1 MRLGEPVAPGVGD
14 LDAEGAG
21 DHVERE
27 PEVPS
32 RDAAVGRRVDG
43 QLGDDLAGR
52 IHGQAPG
59 TQLGCPEAPGLVG
72 AAWRGG
78 ELHAEVA
85 DGGGRFGGSLIHV
98 TQRGRSCVP
107 WNVTL
112 CVRTVTVRWLSGA
125 VGAVPTVGTGR
136 APRASRTVPRE
147 RCGMT
152 AVEAGAGRLKEEA
165 DEPGWEVD
173 PDDEWGVAVITTVGR
188 QLKLRREA
196 AGLRAAEFGRIVGY
210 GEDMVYKIEGGKRI
224 PRQEFL
230 DKADEVLNA
239 GGLIA
244 AAWEDVKKVRY
255 PKKVRA
261 LGKLEAA
268 AVEIAV
274 YQSNSINGLLQTPEH
289 ARAVIGAAQPP
300 YSPDDVERMVAARIA
315 RRTVFERDPA
325 PALSF
330 VLEEGVMRRPIGG
343 TMVWRQQLERLL
355 EVGRLH
361 NVVLQVMPTNC
372 ETHSGTDGT
381 IELLKFA
388 DGTAVGRA
396 DGEFNG
402 RPTTDPK
409 QLRILELQYGTIRAQ
424 ALSPRESLAF
434 IEHLLGET

>member
-1 MRLGEPVAPGVGD
+1 
-14 LDAEGAG
+14 
-21 DHVERE
+21 
-27 PEVPS
+27 
-32 RDAAVGRRVDG
+32 
-43 QLGDDLAGR
+43 
-52 IHGQAPG
+52 
-59 TQLGCPEAPGLVG
+59 
-72 AAWRGG
+72 
-78 ELHAEVA
+78 
-85 DGGGRFGGSLIHV
+85 
-98 TQRGRSCVP
+98 
-107 WNVTL
+107 
-112 CVRTVTVRWLSGA
+112 
-125 VGAVPTVGTGR
+125 
-136 APRASRTVPRE
+136 
-147 RCGMT
+147 MT

-343 TMVWRQQLERLL
+343 TMVWRQQLERLS

>member
-1 MRLGEPVAPGVGD
+1 
-14 LDAEGAG
+14 
-21 DHVERE
+21 
-27 PEVPS
+27 
-32 RDAAVGRRVDG
+32 
-43 QLGDDLAGR
+43 
-52 IHGQAPG
+52 
-59 TQLGCPEAPGLVG
+59 
-72 AAWRGG
+72 
-78 ELHAEVA
+78 
-85 DGGGRFGGSLIHV
+85 
-98 TQRGRSCVP
+98 
-107 WNVTL
+107 
-112 CVRTVTVRWLSGA
+112 
-125 VGAVPTVGTGR
+125 
-136 APRASRTVPRE
+136 
-147 RCGMT
+147 MT
-152 AVEAGAGRLKEEA
+152 AVEAEAGRLKEEA

-196 AGLRAAEFGRIVGY
+196 AGMRAAEFGRVVGY

-230 DKADEVLNA
+230 DKADEILEA

-261 LGKLEAA
+261 LGKLEAR

-361 NVVLQVMPTNC
+361 NVVLQVMPMNC

-402 RPTTDPK
+402 RPTSDPK

-434 IEHLLGET
+434 IEQLLGET